1 MVSHAIKKQLKYH
14 AMQLD
19 GEVTVHI
26 PKHVNLTI
34 PVHLTGGILRPGDQL
49 GNKVG
54 GFVTSIPLNAPEG
67 GSSRDRVS
75 HISRKLHREK
85 MLPAPMISW
94 VLAKLCSDFAPDW
107 ISKLALRKFNAN
119 SVAVVSNI
127 KGFPFGVH
135 WLGRKVSFISAFLPL
150 PPGERQLQVLCFY
163 SFISV
168 APHLCFCQFKGIPI
182 GVVVQSY
189 DGNISLGIN
198 ADMRVVPD
206 AEKFADWMLA
216 EFEIISQK

>member
-1 MVSHAIKKQLKYH
+1 VKRIGKEVSHKTTINDIAVAMVSHAIKKQLKYH

-150 PPGERQLQVLCFY
+150 PPG
-163 SFISV
+163 
-168 APHLCFCQFKGIPI
+168 IPI

>member
-150 PPGERQLQVLCFY
+150 PPG
-163 SFISV
+163 
-168 APHLCFCQFKGIPI
+168 IPI